1 MWIGVK
7 FTLVTVRITLWL
19 LKVFGTDRG
28 QFVVFIDY
36 RLSGVATHRITQL
49 LAYAV
54 GDGSDQKLG
63 HILQSM
69 YSESAAKLYL
79 WIEDDG
85 EAVGLIGWRVQG
97 GLLQIIHI
105 AVDEGKRHQ
114 GIGRRLIDAAI
125 ALERPHEVLAETDHD
140 AVEFY
145 QHYGCSIQSLGEKYP
160 GVERFQCRWQSG
172 T

>member
-1 MWIGVK
+1 M
-7 FTLVTVRITLWL
+7 
-19 LKVFGTDRG
+19 
-28 QFVVFIDY
+28 FVVLIDY
-36 RLSGVATHRITQL
+36 RLSGVATRRITQL

-54 GDGSDQKLG
+54 GDGSDQKLS
-63 HILQSM
+63 HVLQRM
-69 YSESAAKLYL
+69 YSGAPAKLYV
-79 WIEDDG
+79 WIEDDR

-97 GLLQIIHI
+97 GSLEILHI

-114 GIGRRLIDAAI
+114 GIGRRLIDAAV

-145 QHYGCSIQSLGEKYP
+145 QHYGFSIQSLGEKYP
-160 GVERFQCRWQSG
+160 GVERFQCRWQAG